1 MIRIRDIMSK
11 SVIAVTPEMTLRDA
25 LSVFLT
31 HHVRGAPVLSGSHVV
46 GVLSTT
52 DLLDFVAEPPSEM
65 AREEDES
72 MRRDEW
78 GEGEAPPSAYFVDL
92 WHQIDD
98 DVSERFRVDK
108 EQGADVLA
116 SHTVGEAMTRNA
128 CSLSPATH
136 VDVAAR
142 YMRDHGIHRVLVQDG
157 QELLGVVT
165 TTDITNAVADHRVG
179 TRSFIFNRDSGF
191 DDRNAWQAAGPP
203 DDDG

>member
-1 MIRIRDIMSK
+1 MSK
-11 SVIAVTPEMTLRDA
+11 NVIAVTPEMTLRDA
-25 LSVFLT
+25 LNVFLT
-31 HHVRGAPVLSGSHVV
+31 HNVRGAPVLSGAHVV
-46 GVLSTT
+46 GVVSTT

-72 MRRDEW
+72 AQRDEW
-78 GEGEAPPSAYFVDL
+78 VEGEASPSAYFVDL

-98 DVSERFRVDK
+98 DVSERFRVNK
-108 EQGADVLA
+108 EEGADLLA
-116 SHTVGEAMTRNA
+116 SHTVSEAMTRIA
-128 CSLSPATH
+128 CSLSPATP
-136 VDVAAR
+136 VDAAAR

-157 QELLGVVT
+157 EELLGVVT

-191 DDRNAWQAAGPP
+191 DDRSEWLAADMP